1 MELFEKLE
9 IILEGMIKEKKKDVE
24 AARNGGIH
32 PAERL

>member
-9 IILEGMIKEKKKDVE
+9 IILEWMIKEKKKDVE

>member
-1 MELFEKLE
+1 MEPFGKLE
-9 IILEGMIKEKKKDVE
+9 IILEGMINEKKKDVE